1 MNLRKLIVYKYDVMF
16 DILNEIKEKFNFDI
30 INADEQNIATL
41 QKEFKT
47 DFVIISKD
55 EKDNIKNHLIIK
67 DTPIKIDKFI
77 ELINLNFLKEK
88 FSFQSDIS
96 VGPYKLD
103 LNSRKISK
111 NNKVMNL
118 TEREINLIIFLK
130 NSQTPVKIEKLQK
143 EVWAYGAELE
153 THTVETHIYRLRRKI
168 KEKFDDENFII
179 SLKHGYQII

>member
-30 INADEQNIATL
+30 INADEQNIVTL

-103 LNSRKISK
+103 LNSREISK

-118 TEREINLIIFLK
+118 TEREINLILFLK
-130 NSQTPVKIEKLQK
+130 KSSNPVKINELQK
-143 EVWAYGAELE
+143 KVWDYGSELE
-153 THTVETHIYRLRRKI
+153 THTVETHIYRLRKKI
-168 KEKFDDENFII
+168 KKKFDDDNFIL
-179 SLKHGYQII
+179 STKQGYLVN